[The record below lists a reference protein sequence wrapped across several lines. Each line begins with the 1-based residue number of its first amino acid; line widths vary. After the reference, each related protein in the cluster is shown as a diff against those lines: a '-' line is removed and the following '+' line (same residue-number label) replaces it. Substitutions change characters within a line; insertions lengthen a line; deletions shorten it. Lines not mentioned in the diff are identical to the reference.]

1 MGSSG
6 PEPDAVRP
14 RHTRRSDRVAVNA
27 EVALRRSSQLNYR
40 VRAYD
45 ASPYGCR
52 LEFVERPDIDE
63 RVWVKFDGLT
73 AIEGMV
79 CWIDGFVV
87 GIEFTQPIYP
97 AVFEALLPRLR

>member
-1 MGSSG
+1 LGSSG
-6 PEPDAVRP
+6 PESFRAL
-14 RHTRRSDRVAVNA
+14 HQRRSERIAVNA

-52 LEFVERPDIDE
+52 LEFVERPELDE

-73 AIEGMV
+73 AIEGLV

-87 GIEFTQPIYP
+87 GIEFAQPIYP
-97 AVFEALLPRLR
+97 AVFDALVPRLR